1 MRAEKQNQILGCMAD
16 VLNQN
21 GYRAEVM
28 AKEGAPTLLRCEE
41 IGRASCRER
50 V

>member
-1 MRAEKQNQILGCMAD
+1 MKAEKQNQILGCMAD

-28 AKEGAPTLLRCEE
+28 ALSLIHISEPTRPY
-41 IGRASCRER
+41 
-50 V
+50 